1 MSLALSQIEIQQFL
15 SDAHAEFQ
23 SEGFLLQGAVR
34 TKNGTKGSQV
44 HFPVFGE
51 GMANQKAPQDDITPM
66 NISNRDAIAVIEDW
80 YASEYA
86 DRSFQNKLAVNAVEE
101 YSKLCAW
108 AIGRRADQLIIDT
121 TAGATYSLT
130 PTTTQGALVA
140 AGTTGFTYAKLRE
153 AHRWLRQRSA
163 NRGKRTVIID
173 AIAEEQLLDAFQ
185 LTNSLYVNQKILDND
200 GLNGMTF
207 LGMNFIVIPEMNEG
221 GLPTSSGGTVGN
233 AYFIN
238 EMAVGYADS
247 EHLGG
252 DISWEN
258 IKTSYLINMW
268 MEAGAVVV
276 DPKGLVNVQFQ
287 LDPA

>member
-15 SDAHAEFQ
+15 SEAHAEFQ

-34 TKNGTKGSQV
+34 TKSGTKGSIV

-66 NISNRDAIAVIEDW
+66 NVSSRDAEAVIEDW

-101 YSKLCAW
+101 YAKLCAW
-108 AIGRRADQLIIDT
+108 AIGRRADQINIDT
-121 TAGATYSLT
+121 IAGATYSAT
-130 PTTTQGALVA
+130 PNDQQGALVPV
-140 AGTTGFTYAKLRE
+140 GTTGFTFEKLRQ

-173 AIAEEQLLDAFQ
+173 AIAEEQLLNVEQ
-185 LTNSLYVNQKILDND
+185 LTNSFYVNQKILDND
-200 GLNGMTF
+200 GLHGMTF
-207 LGMNFIVIPEMNEG
+207 LGMNFIVIPSMQEG
-221 GLPTSSGGTVGN
+221 GLPTTGGGTVGR
-233 AYFIN
+233 AFFIN
-238 EMAVGYADS
+238 EMAVGYAQS
-247 EHLGG
+247 ERLGG

-268 MEAGAVVV
+268 MEAGAVVI
-276 DPKGLVNVQFQ
+276 DPKGLVEVDY
-287 LDPA
+287 LLEP

>member
-23 SEGFLLQGAVR
+23 SQGFLLQSAVR
-34 TKNGTKGSQV
+34 TKTGTKGSQV
-44 HFPVFGE
+44 HFPVFGQ

-108 AIGRRADQLIIDT
+108 AIGRRADQITIDT
-121 TAGATYSLT
+121 VAGATYTTT
-130 PTTTQGALVA
+130 PTALQGANVD

-153 AHRWLRQRSA
+153 GHRWLRQRSA
-163 NRGKRTVIID
+163 NMGKRTVIID

-185 LTNSLYVNQKILDND
+185 LTNSLYVNQRILDND

-221 GLPTSSGGTVGN
+221 GLPTTSGGTVGN
-233 AYFIN
+233 AFFIN
-238 EMAVGYADS
+238 EMAVGYAQS
-247 EHLGG
+247 ERLGG

-276 DPKGLVNVQFQ
+276 DPKGLVRVQY
-287 LDPA
+287 LLAP

>member
-1 MSLALSQIEIQQFL
+1 MSLALSQIEIEQFL

-23 SEGFLLQGAVR
+23 SEGFLLQNAVR
-34 TKNGTKGSQV
+34 TKTGTKGSQV

-108 AIGRRADQLIIDT
+108 AIGRRADQITIDT
-121 TAGATYSLT
+121 VAAATYSTT
-130 PTTTQGALVA
+130 PTTTQGASVV
-140 AGTTGFTYAKLRE
+140 AGTTGFTYAKLKE

-163 NRGKRTVIID
+163 NRGKRTVILD
-173 AIAEEQLLDAFQ
+173 AIGEEQLLAEIQ
-185 LTNSLYVNQKILDND
+185 LTNSLYINQKILDND
-200 GLNGMTF
+200 GLNGMSF
-207 LGMNFIVIPEMNEG
+207 LGMNFIVLPQMNEG
-221 GLPTSSGGTVGN
+221 GLPLTSGDTVGN
-233 AYFIN
+233 AFFIN
-238 EMAVGYADS
+238 EMAVGYAQS
-247 EHLGG
+247 EKLGG

-276 DPKGLVNVQFQ
+276 DPKGLVRVQY
-287 LDPA
+287 LLAP

>member
-1 MSLALSQIEIQQFL
+1 MSLELSQIEIQQFL

-23 SEGFLLQGAVR
+23 SEGFLLQNAVR
-34 TKNGTKGSQV
+34 TKTGTKGSQV

-66 NISNRDAIAVIEDW
+66 NVSNRDAIAVIEDW

-86 DRSFQNKLAVNAVEE
+86 DRSFQNKLAVNAVDE

-108 AIGRRADQLIIDT
+108 AIGRRADQITIDT
-121 TAGATYSLT
+121 VAGATFSAT
-130 PTTTQGALVA
+130 PTTTEGALVA
-140 AGTTGFTYAKLRE
+140 VGTTGFTFDKLRE
-153 AHRWLRQRSA
+153 GHRWLRQRSA
-163 NRGKRTVIID
+163 NMGKRTVIID
-173 AIAEEQLLDAFQ
+173 AIAEEQLLDNFQ
-185 LTNSLYVNQKILDND
+185 LTNSLYVNSKILDND

-207 LGMNFIVIPEMNEG
+207 LGMNFIVIPQMNEG
-221 GLPTSSGGTVGN
+221 GLPTKTGGTVGR
-233 AYFIN
+233 AFFIN
-238 EMAVGYADS
+238 EMAVGYAQS
-247 EHLGG
+247 ERLGG

-276 DPKGLVNVQFQ
+276 DPKGLVEVDY
-287 LDPA
+287 LLAP